1 MDKVI
6 CDYLMPL
13 SNMVKETLFSDVGI
27 FFYQVQYY
35 FLEGNVLLL
44 FKKETFNILLKTYSD
59 FQNQGKG
66 TLELYM
72 VLSPLL
78 ILLGFLKKLLEYS

>member
-6 CDYLMPL
+6 CDFLMPL
-13 SNMVKETLFSDVGI
+13 SNMIKETLFLDVRI
-27 FFYQVQYY
+27 FFYEVQYN

-59 FQNQGKG
+59 FQNQGKRQFG
-66 TLELYM
+66 IIYGSE
-72 VLSPLL
+72 SPAV
-78 ILLGFLKKLLEYS
+78 F

>member
-13 SNMVKETLFSDVGI
+13 SNMVKETLFSDVRI
-27 FFYQVQYY
+27 FCYQVQYN

-59 FQNQGKG
+59 FQNQGKDN
-66 TLELYM
+66 LELYM

-78 ILLGFLKKLLEYS
+78 SFRIFKKIIGV

>member
-1 MDKVI
+1 MI
-6 CDYLMPL
+6 
-13 SNMVKETLFSDVGI
+13 KETLFSDVGI

-35 FLEGNVLLL
+35 FLEGNVLL
-44 FKKETFNILLKTYSD
+44 FKKETFNILEKTYSD

-66 TLELYM
+66 SLELYM

-78 ILLGFLKKLLEYS
+78 SLLGFKKNYWSIVDL